1 MTAALRDQTVAEI
14 VARFPASAR
23 VFQAHRI
30 DFCCKGDQTLA
41 AAAGPAA
48 ERELLAEVEAAIRAP
63 AAAAEG
69 PATDLPTP
77 ALVGRILDRHHGY
90 LRRALP
96 AIGPVLEKVAAVH
109 GGREPRLAPLLATFV
124 ELERA
129 ILPHLDEEEQ
139 VLFPLLLSR
148 SPERGRVAEELRRMR
163 EDHLAVGAALERI
176 RTLTGDFTAPEW
188 SCRSYRLAMAEL
200 EDLETD
206 LLRHVHL
213 ENHVLMPR
221 FVARTPTGEETR

>member
-1 MTAALRDQTVAEI
+1 MLRDQTVGEI

-23 VFQAHRI
+23 VFQSHRI
-30 DFCCKGDQTLA
+30 DFCCKGDRTLA
-41 AAAGPAA
+41 AAAGPAT
-48 ERELLAEVEAAIRAP
+48 EGLLAEIEAAIRAP

-69 PATDLPTP
+69 PATGLPIP

-96 AIGPVLEKVAAVH
+96 AIGPVLEKVATVH
-109 GGREPRLAPLLATFV
+109 GDRDPRLVPLLATFL
-124 ELERA
+124 ELEA
-129 ILPHLDEEEQ
+129 SLLPHLDEEEQ

-148 SPERGRVAEELRRMR
+148 APDRARVAEALRRMR
-163 EDHLAVGAALERI
+163 DEHLGVGAALERI
-176 RTLTGDFTAPEW
+176 RALTDDFTAPDW

-213 ENHVLMPR
+213 ENHVLLPR
-221 FVARTPTGEETR
+221 FVA

>member
-1 MTAALRDQTVAEI
+1 MHAALRDQTVAEI

-41 AAAGPAA
+41 AAAGPAG
-48 ERELLAEVEAAIRAP
+48 EPELLAEIEAAIRAP

-109 GGREPRLAPLLATFV
+109 GDREPRLAPLLATFL
-124 ELERA
+124 ELEA
-129 ILPHLDEEEQ
+129 AVLPHLDEEEQ

-148 SPERGRVAEELRRMR
+148 APDRDRVAEALGRMR
-163 EDHLAVGAALERI
+163 EDHLGVGAALERI
-176 RTLTGDFTAPEW
+176 RALTDDFTAPEW

-221 FVARTPTGEETR
+221 FVA